1 MESCPLMKENELNEI
16 LARDGMI
23 PMSGLLALMMP
34 SGEGLGFGVKG
45 LDGRYQL
52 GNRVMTRLLHPGA
65 ESLTGKLESDL
76 LPTPL
81 LRALAHSDET
91 IINGAAAASLEVA
104 LTDNGHTSQYRW
116 LKLPVLGADGK
127 QLWAIASMIHHLSV
141 APRSAT
147 IQQALDRLQ
156 QAHFDLQQTVL
167 ELEQMASTDRL
178 TGAWNRRR
186 LEECVRNEMDR
197 LDRYEQPL
205 SLLLIDVDFFKRIN
219 DQHGHP
225 AGDQVLQAL
234 TSLVQLRLR
243 GTDSLARWG
252 GEEFVVL
259 CPNSRRSAAATLA
272 ERLRRQ
278 IAAAAFPVVGR
289 LTVSIGVAE
298 CKRGENWQEW
308 FERADQALYRA
319 KESGRNQVQLAP
331 DPTMPESTAEY
342 VVANFVQLVWRP
354 AFESGDERIDHG
366 HRQLFADANELL
378 GAILSEQSV
387 DRVGVMVDR
396 LIGDVLE
403 HFRDEEAIVAAAGFP
418 GIAEHKVLH
427 AELASKAQKLLED
440 YRGGRQGVGEVF
452 QFLTYDVVTKHMLGA
467 DRQFFAYLRPAA
479 AQDNAPGNKRQK
491 GQHPVR
497 PGETS

>member
-1 MESCPLMKENELNEI
+1 MESCPLMKENDLIEL
-16 LARDGMI
+16 LAKDGMI
-23 PMSGLLALMMP
+23 PVSGLLTLMMP

-52 GNRVMTRLLHPGA
+52 GNRAMTQLLRPGA

-76 LPTPL
+76 VPAPL
-81 LRALAHSDET
+81 LKALAHSDES

-186 LEECVRNEMDR
+186 LEECVHNEMDR
-197 LDRYEQPL
+197 LERYQQPL
-205 SLLLIDVDFFKRIN
+205 SLLLIDIDYFKRIN
-219 DQHGHP
+219 DQHGHA

-234 TSLVQLRLR
+234 SSLLQLRLR

-252 GEEFVVL
+252 GEEFIVL
-259 CPNSRRSAAATLA
+259 CPNSRRSAAAALA

-278 IAAAAFPVVGR
+278 VAAATFPVVGR
-289 LTVSIGVAE
+289 LTVSIGAAE
-298 CKRGENWQEW
+298 CKRGESWQEW

-331 DPTMPESTAEY
+331 DPTVPESSAEY

-366 HRQLFADANELL
+366 HRQLFTDANELL
-378 GAILSEQSV
+378 GAILSEQAI
-387 DRVGVMVDR
+387 DRVGAIVDR
-396 LIGDVLE
+396 LIADVLE
-403 HFRDEEAIVAAAGFP
+403 HFRDEEAVVAAAGFP
-418 GIAEHKVLH
+418 GLAEHKLLH
-427 AELASKAQKLLED
+427 AELANKALQLVED
-440 YRGGRQGVGEVF
+440 YRVGKQGVGEVF

-467 DRQFFAYLRPAA
+467 DRQFFAYLRPADV
-479 AQDNAPGNKRQK
+479 QNTGSGSKRRQ
-491 GQHPVR
+491 GQR
-497 PGETS
+497 PA